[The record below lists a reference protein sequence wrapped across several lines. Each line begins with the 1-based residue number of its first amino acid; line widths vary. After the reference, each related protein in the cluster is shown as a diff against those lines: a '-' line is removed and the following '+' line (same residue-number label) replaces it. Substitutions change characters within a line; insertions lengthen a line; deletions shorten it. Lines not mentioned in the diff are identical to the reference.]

1 MEQDMNLD
9 AVDNQMDNPDLP
21 PFAVAE
27 LEEFAP
33 SMEVQV
39 AEIREVFMDIPE
51 LQFENWKN
59 LDLDERVDVLQQ
71 LENEVAE
78 IAHRPSLEI
87 RTEVL
92 PDGVMGQCTSD
103 RIIISENALASN
115 SYEMYRENLDTL
127 FHEGRH
133 AYQNYNISLSLLTG
147 KPVERNEVL
156 VESWADN
163 YIRMGY
169 ENGDWPG
176 YEELGFLYYLN
187 QPVEVD
193 ARAYASEAIR
203 ALNI

>member
-9 AVDNQMDNPDLP
+9 AVENQMDNPDLLS
-21 PFAVAE
+21 FEVEE
-27 LEEFAP
+27 LEGFAP

-59 LDLDERVDVLQQ
+59 LDVDERVNVLQH

-87 RTEVL
+87 TMEVL
-92 PDGVMGQCTSD
+92 PDGIMGQCSSD
-103 RIIISENALASN
+103 RIIISENALSSN
-115 SYEMYRENLDTL
+115 SYEMYRENLDTV

-133 AYQNYNISLSLLTG
+133 AYQNHNVTLSLLTG
-147 KPVERNEVL
+147 RPVERNEVL
-156 VESWADN
+156 VESWKDN
-163 YIRMGY
+163 HIKLGY
-169 ENGDWPG
+169 EDGNWPG
-176 YEELGFLYYLN
+176 YEELGFLHYLN

-193 ARAYASEAIR
+193 ARAFASEAIR